1 MSLFRFDNAT
11 VVDSQPI
18 DYDHNYF
25 DGSPIIGPHP
35 YMSNMWLACGF
46 GGYGGCLAPAAARGL
61 TELIVDDGYDTIDLS
76 RFAFDR
82 ILLGKAVAEK
92 SAHLFTNTR
101 KIEITN

>member
-1 MSLFRFDNAT
+1 
-11 VVDSQPI
+11 
-18 DYDHNYF
+18 
-25 DGSPIIGPHP
+25 
-35 YMSNMWLACGF
+35 MSNMWLACGF

-61 TELIVDDGYDTIDLS
+61 TELIVDDGYENIDLS

>member
-1 MSLFRFDNAT
+1 M
-11 VVDSQPI
+11 VESQPI

-61 TELIVDDGYDTIDLS
+61 TELIVDNGYESIDLS

-82 ILLGKAVAEK
+82 VLLGKAVAEK
-92 SAHLFTNTR
+92 SGHLFTKKFQAAIAN
-101 KIEITN
+101 